1 MTRKPPG
8 PWATTPDLLA
18 RLVELYTSPEHY
30 SAGEMARM
38 LTKEFDILITRNAVI
53 GKSHRLR
60 MPVRPRPPAAGPKIK
75 KSKPRQRSPRPRL
88 TTIEKPRPPRIDGTV
103 TIYQLRSD
111 DCRFPI
117 GEFPYLFCGKEQK
130 EGSSYCLEHFELT
143 HHQSKHQTVL
153 IKAWA

>member
-1 MTRKPPG
+1 MRKPPG

-30 SAGEMARM
+30 SAGEMAKM
-38 LTKEFDILITRNAVI
+38 LTREFRVLITRNAVI

-75 KSKPRQRSPRPRL
+75 KSKPRPRSPRPRL
-88 TTIEKPRPPRIDGTV
+88 VTIEKPARRQSDDLL
-103 TIYQLRSD
+103 TIYQLGFG

-117 GEFPYLFCGKEQK
+117 GDYPYLYCGKQSE
-130 EGSSYCLEHFELT
+130 EGQSYCAEHHALT
-143 HHQSKHQTVL
+143 HHPMRHP
-153 IKAWA
+153 

>member
-1 MTRKPPG
+1 MRKTPG

-30 SAGEMARM
+30 SAKEMARM
-38 LTKEFDILITRNAVI
+38 LTREFNVLITRNAVI

-88 TTIEKPRPPRIDGTV
+88 VTIEKPPRRQSDDLL
-103 TIYQLRSD
+103 TIYELGFG
-111 DCRFPI
+111 DCKFPL
-117 GEFPYLFCGKEQK
+117 GDYPYLYCGKQSE
-130 EGSSYCLEHFELT
+130 EGQSYCAEHHALT
-143 HHQSKHQTVL
+143 HHPM
-153 IKAWA
+153 KATNVH